1 MRKVTLAM
9 AMLPLLASAPV
20 LAASV
25 SSQEK
30 AIYLAQAGDPGM
42 SQFAQQVCTIARQNA
57 QSYSRILQL
66 RDKMLK
72 IQRDNEARFQAL
84 EKGRGGAQNHVSIGS
99 TAILDDAMRGNG
111 GVFGQGGGYQSPG
124 MQQELVRNLT
134 GKVEDVDA
142 QISFTDNQLQKP
154 RKTMNSGLRN
164 WKRKGPDAAAG
175 AAHKPACS
183 ACARTGR

>member
-84 EKGRGGAQNHVSIGS
+84 ERDAEAHRIMSASARPQSLTMPCAVMAASLARVA
-99 TAILDDAMRGNG
+99 AIR
-111 GVFGQGGGYQSPG
+111 V
-124 MQQELVRNLT
+124 
-134 GKVEDVDA
+134 
-142 QISFTDNQLQKP
+142 
-154 RKTMNSGLRN
+154 
-164 WKRKGPDAAAG
+164 
-175 AAHKPACS
+175 PACS
-183 ACARTGR
+183 RNWSAT